1 MRKIDIVQIQAIYA
15 KNEPLH
21 AYLKSKGL
29 NKQSNIF
36 FTENG
41 RDDYSNIIMLSA
53 SGLFYRF
60 VVENGKYSNI
70 LFNDQ
75 QLLVEAI
82 RITVWAV
89 NSGKYPYY
97 EETLKQLKRNLNYAQ
112 PSQGLF

>member
-1 MRKIDIVQIQAIYA
+1 MNKLHLIQVQAIYA

-21 AYLKSKGL
+21 TYLKSKGL

-41 RDDYSNIIMLSA
+41 RDDYSNIMMLSE
-53 SGLFYRF
+53 SGHFYRF
-60 VVENGKYSNI
+60 VVENGKYSYI
-70 LFNDQ
+70 LFNDP
-75 QLLVEAI
+75 QLLSEAI

-97 EETLKQLKRNLNYAQ
+97 EETLKLINRNLNYAQ